1 MVALGPSVLQARFVD
16 VVAVIA
22 QPLPIRSIPKQRAVP
37 AMRLFVIDQGCQD
50 SATIAE
56 VDAPRMQRKER
67 F

>member
-1 MVALGPSVLQARFVD
+1 MVALGPSVLSAGFVD

-22 QPLPIRSIPKQRAVP
+22 QALPIRSVPKQRAIP
-37 AMRLFVIDQGCQD
+37 SMRSFVIDQGCQD

-56 VDAPRMQRKER
+56 VHAPGMQHQER